1 MHKPILVTAAILCGW
16 AAPALA
22 GGGGVEG
29 DWELGAYLG
38 SSHPDSYNP
47 LDPENGDLYGARVG
61 YFFTRH
67 WSVEGSYQ
75 AFSTEGKIGGQT
87 VDVNLDAL
95 RVNALFNFRPDKKFR
110 WFLTAGL
117 GSEKTESDDIS
128 ESDLGV
134 NVGGGARWFFGRQ
147 RHWGLRADARWIEVD
162 VGGDIDET
170 QSNYEGTGGIVFAFG
185 GGPPP
190 DGDGDGVPDK
200 KDNCDFT
207 PKGAVIDAAGCPQ
220 DADGDRVYD
229 GLDKCPGTQRGWA
242 VDTAGCPAD
251 ADGDGVWDGADK
263 CPGTPKGS
271 RVDDTGCPV
280 VEAAPPPPAPVIPE
294 AMKPLVLE
302 GVTFAI
308 NSSVLTPESSV
319 VLDRVASSLK
329 EHPEVRLEVGGHTDS
344 NGDAARNL
352 GLSTARA
359 ESVRTYL
366 IGKGVPAGQLA
377 SKGYGSQRPV
387 ADNST
392 EAGRALNR
400 RVELS
405 RIP

>member
-1 MHKPILVTAAILCGW
+1 M
-16 AAPALA
+16 
-22 GGGGVEG
+22 
-29 DWELGAYLG
+29 
-38 SSHPDSYNP
+38 
-47 LDPENGDLYGARVG
+47 
-61 YFFTRH
+61 
-67 WSVEGSYQ
+67 
-75 AFSTEGKIGGQT
+75 
-87 VDVNLDAL
+87 
-95 RVNALFNFRPDKKFR
+95 
-110 WFLTAGL
+110 
-117 GSEKTESDDIS
+117 
-128 ESDLGV
+128 
-134 NVGGGARWFFGRQ
+134 
-147 RHWGLRADARWIEVD
+147 
-162 VGGDIDET
+162 
-170 QSNYEGTGGIVFAFG
+170 
-185 GGPPP
+185 
-190 DGDGDGVPDK
+190 
-200 KDNCDFT
+200 
-207 PKGAVIDAAGCPQ
+207 
-220 DADGDRVYD
+220 
-229 GLDKCPGTQRGWA
+229 
-242 VDTAGCPAD
+242 D